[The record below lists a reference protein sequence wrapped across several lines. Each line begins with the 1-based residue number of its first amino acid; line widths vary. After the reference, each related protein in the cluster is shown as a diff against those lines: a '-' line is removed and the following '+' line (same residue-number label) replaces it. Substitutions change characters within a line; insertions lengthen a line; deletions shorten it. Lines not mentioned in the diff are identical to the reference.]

1 MLSIAQIISVSQAK
15 LLQSGENEQLEINY
29 LITDSRKI
37 SSAKDSVF
45 FAIQGE
51 RLDGHDYIS
60 ELYAKGVSV
69 FIVSKKID
77 TSAYKNAFILLV
89 KDVVNALQRIA
100 AFQRAKFKYPLI
112 AITGSNGKTIVKEWL
127 YQLLHEQFNIVRSPK
142 SFNSQIGVPLSLWQM
157 SAANNLAIIE
167 AGISEPGEMDK
178 LAKIIQ
184 PTIGIFTNIGDAH
197 SEKFLNLKHKVKEKL
212 KLFMHAEVLVYC
224 KDHSEVNTAIAEVR
238 ALHSTFKTFTWS
250 INSDADLKVTSVLY
264 HKQSTFISC
273 FYNNRNFDFEI
284 PFTDKA
290 SVENALD
297 CAATMLLLNVD
308 FTTISEQ
315 MKKLTRISM
324 RLEMKEGINNC
335 KIVNDSYNSDI
346 GSLKIAIDFLS
357 QQTQQPKH
365 TLVLS
370 DILQSG
376 EGEIELYEQV
386 AKLISLSKVSR
397 LIGVGTA
404 IKRQKKLFE
413 KNSNLSTMFYASTEE
428 FLKSF
433 DTATFQN
440 EIVLLKGARKF
451 RFEIFSKLL
460 EKKAH
465 ETVLEINLNALS
477 HNLKAYQSLLKKNTK
492 IMCMVKAFAYGSGSY
507 EVANMLQF
515 NRVDYL
521 AVAYTDEGIEL
532 RKNGIALPIMVMN
545 PEQRSFESI
554 MLHRLEPDLYN
565 HRIFDAFV
573 ETLELV
579 QTKNSEPFPV
589 HIELET
595 GMNRLGFNEDEID
608 LLIEKLN
615 AQKLVKV
622 ASIFSHLAA
631 SENADEDEFT
641 KLQIQ
646 RFKTIT
652 SKITAFLSYKPLL
665 HILNSGGISRHT
677 EAQFDMVR
685 LGIGLYGID
694 ESKEMQKRLIPVSTL
709 KTTISQI
716 KHLKS
721 GDSVGY
727 GRSEKVNENTVIGTV
742 AIGYAD
748 GLSRRLSNGKYAME
762 IHGKPAPIIGRIC
775 MDMAML
781 NITEIPEAKEGDE
794 VVVFGQSPSIQTLAK
809 AAQTIPYEILT
820 GVSQRVKRV
829 YFQE

>member
-1 MLSIAQIISVSQAK
+1 MLTISQIIAVAQSK
-15 LLQSGENEQLEINY
+15 IIQSGNNEQLQINY
-29 LITDSRKI
+29 LVTDSRKI
-37 SSAKDSVF
+37 SSAKDSIF
-45 FAIQGE
+45 FAILGE
-51 RLDGHDYIS
+51 RLDGHNYIP
-60 ELYAKGVSV
+60 ELYAKGVRAFV
-69 FIVSKKID
+69 VSKEIEI
-77 TSAYKNAFILLV
+77 SAYKGAYILLV
-89 KDVVNALQRIA
+89 NDVVNVLQKIA
-100 AFQRAKFKYPLI
+100 AFNRLKFNYPLI

-178 LAKIIQ
+178 LAKIIK

-224 KDHSEVNTAIAEVR
+224 KDHSEVNTAIAEVKS
-238 ALHSTFKTFTWS
+238 LHSTFKTFTWS
-250 INSDADLKVTSVLY
+250 INSDADLKVTSVLHNSY
-264 HKQSTFISC
+264 STFISC
-273 FYNNRNFDFEI
+273 FYNKRNFDFEI

-290 SVENALD
+290 SVENALH

-308 FTTISEQ
+308 VATISEQ
-315 MKKLTRISM
+315 MKKLTSISM
-324 RLEMKEGINNC
+324 RLEMREGINNC
-335 KIVNDSYNSDI
+335 KIINDSYNSDI

-365 TLVLS
+365 TIILS

-386 AKLISLSKVSR
+386 AKLISGSKISR
-397 LIGVGTA
+397 FIGVGAA
-404 IKRQKKLFE
+404 IKRQRKMFE
-413 KNSNLSTMFYASTEE
+413 KNIDLNTVFFASTQE

-433 DTATFQN
+433 DTEIFHN
-440 EIVLLKGARKF
+440 EVVLLKGARKF
-451 RFEIFSKLL
+451 KFEIISKLL

-465 ETVLEINLNALS
+465 ETMLEINLNALA
-477 HNLKAYQSLLKKNTK
+477 HNLKAYQSLLHKNTK

-507 EVANMLQF
+507 EVANTLQF
-515 NRVDYL
+515 NRADYL

-608 LLIEKLN
+608 MLIEKLN
-615 AQKLVKV
+615 TQKLIKV

-641 KLQIQ
+641 KLQIEK
-646 RFKTIT
+646 FKVIT
-652 SKITAFLSYKPLL
+652 SKITSALSYKPLL
-665 HILNSGGISRHT
+665 HILNSSGISRHT

-694 ESKEMQKRLIPVSTL
+694 ENKDMQQRLVPVSTL

-716 KHLKS
+716 KHLKY

-727 GRSEKVNENTVIGTV
+727 GRSEKVTQPIVIATV

-748 GLSRRLSNGKYAME
+748 GLSRRLSNGNFAME
-762 IHGKPAPIIGRIC
+762 INGKPAPIIGKIC

-781 NITEIPEAKEGDE
+781 NISEIPEAKEGDE
-794 VVVFGQSPSIQTLAK
+794 VVVFGQSPTIQTLAK

-820 GVSQRVKRV
+820 GISQRVKRV